1 MIKLEVEK
9 LLHSICKAEDRGCHD
24 DNPVLKYLHELIVL
38 NSMEDIS
45 LKVAEVDFET
55 FTQSDLEEYHK
66 IAIDA
71 VENIFPKVEQ
81 LVKDID
87 NIKACQATSITYF

>member
-1 MIKLEVEK
+1 MIRLDVEK
-9 LLHSICKAEDRGCHD
+9 LLHSLCKAEDRGCHD
-24 DNPVLKYLHELIVL
+24 DNPVFNYLHKLVVL
-38 NSMEDIS
+38 NSIENKS
-45 LKVAEVDFET
+45 PKVTEIDFEA
-55 FTQSDLEEYHK
+55 FTQADLEEYHE

-87 NIKACQATSITYF
+87 IIKACQATSITYF

>member
-1 MIKLEVEK
+1 MIKLNIEK
-9 LLHSICKAEDRGCHD
+9 LSSSICEVEDRGCHD
-24 DNPVLKYLHELIVL
+24 DNPVFKHLHRLITL

-45 LKVAEVDFET
+45 PSITEIDFEV
-55 FTQSDLEEYHK
+55 FSLADIEEYYE
-66 IAIDA
+66 IEIDA

-87 NIKACQATSITYF
+87 SIQACQATSITYF